1 MAWIRTLDD
10 HEATGSLARQ
20 YKAALRRAGKVF
32 GIVRL
37 HSLDADLLGASMRLY
52 ASTITREDLPLSR
65 RQRELIAVI
74 TSRANECF
82 Y

>member
-1 MAWIRTLDD
+1 MAWIRTLED
-10 HEATGSLARQ
+10 HEATGALARQ

-37 HSLDADLLGASMRLY
+37 HSLDADLLAASMRLY
-52 ASTITREDLPLSR
+52 GAAITRDDLPLTR
-65 RQRELIAVI
+65 RQRELVAVV